1 MECNSNRDNAQTK
14 DHSEIDELEALEV
27 KMRDGTLT
35 ADEALRLGRLS
46 LKYTKSG
53 PPTARQFDRSRE
65 PLGMF
70 MTVPR
75 SNCSASNDVT
85 KE

>member
-1 MECNSNRDNAQTK
+1 MESNPNRDNAQTK
-14 DHSEIDELEALEV
+14 EHSEIDELEALEV

-35 ADEALRLGRLS
+35 ADDALRLGRLS
-46 LKYTKSG
+46 LNHKADRQ
-53 PPTARQFDRSRE
+53 PPDNSRE

-75 SNCSASNDVT
+75 SNSSASNDVT